1 MAREAA
7 PTRRPRHVLA
17 CLLLWLTAAAVH
29 AQQTGTDYVAQ
40 RKALISQLRSESSG
54 AGNRPA
60 LDEQVLQAM
69 GRVPRHEFV
78 PKDQQPHAYE
88 DRPLAIGH
96 QQTIS
101 QPFIVALMTT
111 LLRVERGDK
120 ILEVGTGS
128 GYQAAVLA
136 ELGAQVHTIEILEP
150 LGAEATQRLKRYPNV
165 ETRIGDG
172 YLGWPEQAPFDGI
185 VVTAAASPVPPLLVE
200 QLKPGGRMVIPLGS
214 PTSTQQLVVIEKGDD
229 GRVRSRRIIPVRFVP
244 LTGEH

>member
-1 MAREAA
+1 MTCEVATDR
-7 PTRRPRHVLA
+7 TLRHAVA
-17 CLLLWLTAAAVH
+17 CLLLLATTAAVH
-29 AQQTGTDYVAQ
+29 AHQAGDDYVAQ

-54 AGNRPA
+54 SGARPA

-69 GRVPRHEFV
+69 ARVPRHEFV
-78 PKDQQPHAYE
+78 PKDQQPYAYL
-88 DRPLAIGH
+88 DRPLSIGH

-111 LLRVERGDK
+111 LLNAERGDR

-136 ELGAQVHTIEILEP
+136 ELGTQVHTIEILEP

-185 VVTAAASPVPPLLVE
+185 IVTAAASPVPPLLVE

-214 PTSTQQLVVIEKGDD
+214 PTTTQQLVVIEKGDD

-244 LTGEH
+244 LTGDH